1 MSTVTVTPTPAFA
14 YSTVQIS
21 PNDSDPATDGHQV
34 GLDVDGS
41 TDITVT
47 VYSPEF
53 PTLTTTYTVTL
64 NQLAGTTSPLS
75 DDATLS
81 ALSLTGIDIGTFA
94 ADDYSYSYTLGF
106 YQSLN
111 GHTTTVSPTGTHT
124 GATWTIGPSA
134 SGIDSNQVTVN
145 GDDTV
150 TVTVTSQNGDIR
162 RTYTVSPGPPA
173 SRPDPSNNVCTPCG
187 FDPLGNRD
195 LWVDGD
201 RMTVGLNVPNSF
213 AVFDMNTGQ
222 RVETFTVPSARYSS
236 GWELYNFS
244 FTTDGET
251 LWISYG
257 LKGSTIRAFDLA
269 TKERLPAKDLPFGF
283 ASIWT
288 DGTTM
293 YVNNSGWV
301 SGYDI
306 ATKQHRSTIK
316 LAGSWHNVRSSIWSD
331 GTTLWLT
338 EDNVRFHQGL

>member
-1 MSTVTVTPTPAFA
+1 
-14 YSTVQIS
+14 
-21 PNDSDPATDGHQV
+21 
-34 GLDVDGS
+34 
-41 TDITVT
+41 
-47 VYSPEF
+47 
-53 PTLTTTYTVTL
+53 
-64 NQLAGTTSPLS
+64 
-75 DDATLS
+75 
-81 ALSLTGIDIGTFA
+81 
-94 ADDYSYSYTLGF
+94 
-106 YQSLN
+106 
-111 GHTTTVSPTGTHT
+111 
-124 GATWTIGPSA
+124 
-134 SGIDSNQVTVN
+134 
-145 GDDTV
+145 
-150 TVTVTSQNGDIR
+150 
-162 RTYTVSPGPPA
+162 
-173 SRPDPSNNVCTPCG
+173 
-187 FDPLGNRD
+187 
-195 LWVDGD
+195 
-201 RMTVGLNVPNSF
+201 MTVGLNVPNSF

-338 EDNVRFHQGL
+338 EDNAASIRAYELKTGARTPAWI